1 MGDYSIN
8 NYAWT
13 NAKMQLFDKHKG
25 NIGNRIACAGELVLN
40 NEVKNIKLA
49 GVAGGTVLALDT
61 FAGNKTVVNGAKKLA
76 TSAGNKAM
84 SGIAKLAKDNKT
96 AGNIINKVSSGIDKL
111 ATYADDAAIKVK
123 NSNLAKKAVNLADD
137 VANNKSVKNAA
148 SKVADVATKV
158 KNSSLVKN
166 LSKHKAGIVIATG
179 VAAAATVLVK
189 WAQKNA
195 DIEQKYEDKAK
206 AQG

>member
-61 FAGNKTVVNGAKKLA
+61 FVGNKTVVNGAKKLA

-96 AGNIINKVSSGIDKL
+96 AGNIINNVSSGIDKVM
-111 ATYADDAAIKVK
+111 TYADA
-123 NSNLAKKAVNLADD
+123 
-137 VANNKSVKNAA
+137 
-148 SKVADVATKV
+148 ATKV

-166 LSKHKAGIVIATG
+166 LSKHKAGIIVATG

>member
-61 FAGNKTVVNGAKKLA
+61 FVGNKTVVNGAKKLA
-76 TSAGNKAM
+76 TNAGNKAM

-96 AGNIINKVSSGIDKL
+96 AGNIINNVSSGIDKVM
-111 ATYADDAAIKVK
+111 TYADDAVIKVK
-123 NSNLAKKAVNLADD
+123 NSNLAKKA
-137 VANNKSVKNAA
+137 A
-148 SKVADVATKV
+148 SKIADAATKV